1 MVGAGAGS
9 SRSSRGSRA
18 GQRPGA
24 ELVLARAT
32 GFGEGSR
39 GRPCGAELVRSR
51 TCDVGGRVL
60 RP

>member
-1 MVGAGAGS
+1 MVGAAAGS
-9 SRSSRGSRA
+9 SRSSRVRA

-32 GFGEGSR
+32 GFREGSR
-39 GRPCGAELVRSR
+39 GRPCGAEPVRSR